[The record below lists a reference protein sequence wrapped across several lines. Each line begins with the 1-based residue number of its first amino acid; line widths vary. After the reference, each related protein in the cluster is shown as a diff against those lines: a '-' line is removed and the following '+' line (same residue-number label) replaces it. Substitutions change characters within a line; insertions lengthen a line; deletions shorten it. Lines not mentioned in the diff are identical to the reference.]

1 MPPTSPRG
9 SGSYSVT
16 QVVLEL
22 TSKFSCP
29 QLHDDSP
36 ASATL
41 VLRSQAGTS
50 TSDYSAAGNQIGL
63 PELLTKWAFDISS
76 SGGHLPCMHYSWK
89 HTVKMSNN
97 KPRK

>member
-9 SGSYSVT
+9 LGSYSVT

-29 QLHDDSP
+29 QIHDDSP

-63 PELLTKWAFDISS
+63 PELLTKWAFGDILRRPPTMYALFLETHSQN
-76 SGGHLPCMHYSWK
+76 
-89 HTVKMSNN
+89 VKQ
-97 KPRK
+97 

>member
-29 QLHDDSP
+29 QIHDDSP

-63 PELLTKWAFDISS
+63 PELLTKWAFGDI
-76 SGGHLPCMHYSWK
+76 LRRPLTMHALFLET
-89 HTVKMSNN
+89 HGQNVKQ
-97 KPRK
+97 